1 MDTVDQRLESVFATV
16 FPDLSPDQIRT
27 ASQNSVDTWDSVAA
41 ITLMNLIEEAFGIEM
56 DFGDVAEL
64 TSFPQLAGIPERQA
78 HPHCCLTYPRSR
90 QNC

>member
-1 MDTVDQRLESVFATV
+1 MQTVEQRLESVFAVV
-16 FPDLSPDQIRT
+16 FPDLSPEQLRN

-64 TSFPQLAGIPERQA
+64 TTFSQIADYIKGK
-78 HPHCCLTYPRSR
+78 LTHTAA
-90 QNC
+90 